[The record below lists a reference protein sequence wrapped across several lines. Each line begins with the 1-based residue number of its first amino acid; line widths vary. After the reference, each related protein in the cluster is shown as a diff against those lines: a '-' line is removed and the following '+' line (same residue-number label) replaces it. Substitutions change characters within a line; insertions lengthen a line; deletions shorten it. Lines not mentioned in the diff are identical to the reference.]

1 MQVTVSAKLI
11 CPMGALCRH
20 WIALSIAAL
29 LSMRVA
35 DAAAADGTVD
45 LHAHLYMKTAL
56 RWFFSGGFDE
66 PLVADSWDD
75 RLSSKINADTLQAS
89 GNDIVVVSLI
99 AHPIYRA
106 DMRQSVRDQ
115 IALAE
120 RFADSHDGWAIA
132 KSAEEADAIIA
143 SGRRALV
150 LSLEGA
156 SGVLESE
163 DDLREFI
170 DERGI
175 RIVTEIH
182 LVDDRFGGAAVLS
195 GFQYFANPRG
205 VIDQLLDAHAD
216 AEGIEVNRL
225 GLTPLGKRLA
235 LELIARGVWIDLT
248 HASDRTL
255 RELVPIVEAADQPL
269 LFTHTSLRSER
280 PTERALSNAMLK
292 RVAKSGGIVGLLP
305 SEDAIEQAH
314 GTARYCPKGCSAEA
328 CTTSVHAFAAMYTRV
343 AKALGPDAVMLGSD
357 HNGGMRHLRPAC
369 GTHSELDAEAGL
381 YHIGQT
387 PTLWRVLRELGA
399 PVPPPGAQ
407 VRRFIDTWARVERR
421 DVSQRVDPR
430 GTLPPLPSRD
440 DVEGPS
446 LALELGAGLS
456 GGHTRFGDPAVVALA
471 DVYVR
476 KDHAADVALEPI
488 VYFLHGSAEV
498 HVTPGRKRAVP
509 FAEGTF
515 APAGILTRELDNVGL
530 AEALRV
536 RIRRHDALDQDL
548 VVQAALLRGL
558 LRTMPGLLKR
568 PGSHNLF
575 VELDAD
581 VLGYKYLH
589 HQSDTPARGDLHAV
603 YIAGG
608 ALTLGATVHPIQAL
622 RISLYGGIG
631 SDFSWVTS
639 SSTSL
644 AYQSDIDALGGVEVG
659 ATDRTFTYFFEA
671 HWLASREVADSE
683 RWLTTPLLR
692 GGINA
697 RF

>member
-1 MQVTVSAKLI
+1 MNPAR
-11 CPMGALCRH
+11 RH

-29 LSMRVA
+29 LSLHVH
-35 DAAAADGTVD
+35 AAEAAGGTVD

-56 RWFFSGGFDE
+56 RWFFRGDFDE

-75 RLSSKINADTLQAS
+75 RLSSKINADSLNAS

-99 AHPIYRA
+99 AHPIYRS
-106 DMRQSVRDQ
+106 DMRQSVREQ

-120 RFADSHDGWAIA
+120 RFVARHDGWAIA
-132 KSAEEADAIIA
+132 RSAEQARAIIA
-143 SGRRALV
+143 AGRRALV

-163 DDLREFI
+163 EDLREFI

-195 GFQYFANPRG
+195 GYQYFANPSG

-235 LELIARGVWIDLT
+235 VELVARGVWIDLT

-255 RELVPIVEAADQPL
+255 AELVPIVEAADQPL

-280 PTERALSNAMLK
+280 PTERALSEAMLK
-292 RVAKSGGIVGLLP
+292 RVARSGGLVGLLP

-314 GTARYCPKGCSAEA
+314 DTARFCPEGCSAA
-328 CTTSVHAFAAMYTRV
+328 QCSASIHAFAAMYTRV
-343 AKALGPDAVMLGSD
+343 ARAIGPDAVMLGSD

-369 GTHSELDAEAGL
+369 RTHSELDAEAGL

-387 PTLWRVLRELGA
+387 PTLWRELRELGA
-399 PVPPPGAQ
+399 PVPPAGAQ
-407 VRRFIDTWARVERR
+407 VQRFIDTWARVHPA
-421 DVSQRVDPR
+421 DVAAAIDPD
-430 GTLPPLPSRD
+430 GALPLLPSRD
-440 DVEGPS
+440 EVEGPS
-446 LALELGAGLS
+446 IALALGAGVS
-456 GGHTRFGDPAVVALA
+456 GGHTRFGDIAVVASA
-471 DVYVR
+471 DVYLR
-476 KDHAADVALEPI
+476 KDHAADIAVEPI
-488 VYFLHGSAEV
+488 VYFAHASGELHL
-498 HVTPGRKRAVP
+498 TPGRGRALP
-509 FAEGTF
+509 FAEARF
-515 APAGILTRELDNVGL
+515 APVGIVTHAYDNVGL
-530 AEALRV
+530 AEALR
-536 RIRRHDALDQDL
+536 IQLRRNDALAQDAVL
-548 VVQAALLRGL
+548 EAALLRGVV
-558 LRTMPGLLKR
+558 RTMPGLLKR
-568 PGSHNLF
+568 PGHYNLF

-581 VLGYKYLH
+581 LLGYKYLH
-589 HQSDTPARGDLHAV
+589 HRAAGATAAGRTHRWGDLHAV

-608 ALTLGATVHPIQAL
+608 ALLLGATAHPGEAL

-631 SDFSWVTS
+631 ADFSWVTS
-639 SSTSL
+639 WSTSA
-644 AYQSDIDALGGVEVG
+644 AYQSDIDARAGFELGD
-659 ATDRTFTYFFEA
+659 TDRAFTHFFEA
-671 HWLASREVADSE
+671 HYLASREVAADDA

-692 GGINA
+692 GGINV